1 MRRENKKSR
10 SFPKYFIF
18 TEKEL
23 ISLMV
28 CIMLDISEYVV
39 AILIL
44 PVVGDMLDVVGIFA
58 CLVMFRWVG
67 IVSFLELV
75 PGADIFPIFIITW
88 LIWYLLRKR
97 SEKEKEE
104 RLQKKWI

>member
-1 MRRENKKSR
+1 MRRENKKST

-23 ISLMV
+23 ISLIV
-28 CIMLDISEYVV
+28 CILLDISEYVV
-39 AILIL
+39 AILL
-44 PVVGDMLDVVGIFA
+44 MPVVGDMLDVVGIIA

-67 IVSFLELV
+67 IVSFFELV

-88 LIWYLLRKR
+88 LTWYLLKKR